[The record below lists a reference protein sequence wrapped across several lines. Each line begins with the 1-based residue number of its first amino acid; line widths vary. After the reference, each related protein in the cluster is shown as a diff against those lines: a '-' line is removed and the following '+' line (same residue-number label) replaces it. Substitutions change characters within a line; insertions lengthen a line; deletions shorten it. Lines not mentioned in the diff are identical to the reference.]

1 MGNICRSPIAQAM
14 MEKIIRDENAEDRYL
29 VDSSGTGSW
38 HVGCRSDCRMIKT
51 GEKHGLQMDHL
62 AQQLIPKHGEVFD
75 YLFMMDRQNYR
86 DALKIIDKKQHQ
98 KIYLFRNFDTISDSL
113 DVPDPYY
120 GGADGFEN
128 VYQIVKRNCHILFSL
143 LEKEAI
149 KEKT

>member
-98 KIYLFRNFDTISDSL
+98 KIFLFRNFDTISDSL